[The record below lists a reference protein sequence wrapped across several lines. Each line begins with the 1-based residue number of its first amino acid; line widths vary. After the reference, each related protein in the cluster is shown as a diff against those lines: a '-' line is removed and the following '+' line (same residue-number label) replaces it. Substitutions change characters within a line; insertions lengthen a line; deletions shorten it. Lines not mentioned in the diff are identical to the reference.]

1 MGTRAS
7 ARSRVPSVRIVRPE
21 LVPIL
26 AAAAILTR
34 IAYLANRDPLLLLI
48 TVPLAWALAAL
59 VAYLAVWLIRAQGGR
74 SLALAA
80 PIAFAVLYVVMEL
93 VDLFVTLPGQA
104 RAVLI
109 VVSWGGLLGC
119 WLWPDAVV
127 ALTGGP
133 RPEWALLRGR
143 AMLWLDLEAM
153 GDEQRATAAPELEAR
168 LAALERYRTP
178 ATTEYLDLFHR
189 LLLDDLAPDEGEV
202 MAARF
207 AELELGMR
215 RSLGARPAWEDEV
228 DKRAAAAGVA
238 TATVDVNADDDL
250 D

>member
-1 MGTRAS
+1 
-7 ARSRVPSVRIVRPE
+7 VRIIRPE
-21 LVPIL
+21 LVPVL

-93 VDLFVTLPGQA
+93 VDLFVSLPGQA
-104 RAVLI
+104 RSVLI
-109 VVSWGGLLGC
+109 VVSWGGLLTC

-127 ALTGGP
+127 AITGGP
-133 RPEWALLRGR
+133 RPEWALLRER
-143 AMLWLDLEAM
+143 ALLWLDLEAA
-153 GDEQRATAAPELEAR
+153 GADPQAAQPPDVEAR
-168 LAALERYRTP
+168 LRSLERYRTP
-178 ATTEYLDLFHR
+178 ATTEYLDLFRH
-189 LLLDDLAPDEGEV
+189 LLTEDIAPEKGEV

-207 AELELGMR
+207 AELELAMR

-228 DKRAAAAGVA
+228 DQRAAAAGVV
-238 TATVDVNADDDL
+238 TATVDVSADGDD
-250 D
+250 

>member
-1 MGTRAS
+1 MGTRAT
-7 ARSRVPSVRIVRPE
+7 ARTRGRSVRILRPE

-59 VAYLAVWLIRAQGGR
+59 VAYLAVWLVRAQGGR

-80 PIAFAVLYVVMEL
+80 PVAFAALYVVMEL
-93 VDLFVTLPGQA
+93 VDLFVTLPGPA

-109 VVSWGGLLGC
+109 VISWGGLLIC
-119 WLWPDAVV
+119 WLWPDALV

-133 RPEWALLRGR
+133 RPEWSLLRER

-153 GDEQRATAAPELEAR
+153 TDEQRTTAAADLEAR
-168 LAALERYRTP
+168 LQALERYRTP
-178 ATTEYLDLFHR
+178 ATTEYLDLFRR
-189 LLLDDLAPDEGEV
+189 LLLEDLAPDQGEV

-207 AELELGMR
+207 AELELAMR
-215 RSLGARPAWEDEV
+215 RSLGARPAWEDDV
-228 DKRAAAAGVA
+228 DKRAAEAGVV
-238 TATVDVNADDDL
+238 TATVDVNADESD
-250 D
+250 

>member
-7 ARSRVPSVRIVRPE
+7 TRSRGPSVRIIRPE

-59 VAYLAVWLIRAQGGR
+59 VAYLALWLIRAQGGR
-74 SLALAA
+74 GLALAA

-93 VDLFVTLPGQA
+93 LDLFVTLPGQA

-109 VVSWGGLLGC
+109 LISWGGLLSC
-119 WLWPDAVV
+119 WLWPDALV

-133 RPEWALLRGR
+133 RPEWSLLRER
-143 AMLWLDLEAM
+143 ATLWLDLEAM
-153 GDEQRATAAPELEAR
+153 DDDQRARAAPEL
-168 LAALERYRTP
+168 AAGLQTLERYRTP
-178 ATTEYLDLFHR
+178 ATTEYLDLFRR
-189 LLLDDLAPDEGEV
+189 LLLEDLAPDEGEV
-202 MAARF
+202 LAARF
-207 AELELGMR
+207 AELELAMR

-228 DKRAAAAGVA
+228 DKRAAAAGVV
-238 TATVDVNADDDL
+238 TGTVDVNADDVD
-250 D
+250 

>member
-1 MGTRAS
+1 MGTRAT
-7 ARSRVPSVRIVRPE
+7 ARTRGRSVRILRPE

-59 VAYLAVWLIRAQGGR
+59 VAYLAVWLVRAQGGR

-80 PIAFAVLYVVMEL
+80 PVAFAALYVVMEL

-109 VVSWGGLLGC
+109 VISWGGLLTC
-119 WLWPDAVV
+119 WLWPDALV

-133 RPEWALLRGR
+133 RPEWSLLHER

-153 GDEQRATAAPELEAR
+153 TDEQRTTAAPDLEAR
-168 LAALERYRTP
+168 LQALERYRTP
-178 ATTEYLDLFHR
+178 TTTEYLDLFRR
-189 LLLDDLAPDEGEV
+189 LLLEDLAPDEGEV

-207 AELELGMR
+207 AELELAMR
-215 RSLGARPAWEDEV
+215 RSLGARPAWEDDV
-228 DKRAAAAGVA
+228 DKRAAEAGVV
-238 TATVDVNADDDL
+238 TATVDVNADEDD
-250 D
+250 